1 MKKMLGALAIVAA
14 LAAFASPA
22 EAQFKIYGSY
32 WDTSDV
38 GNTFGGGL
46 GFDIPFGESGLA
58 LSLAGTY
65 YQELED
71 EPIDNL
77 FDDDRGVFKED
88 SLEVVP
94 FDVGLHYNFQ
104 PRGSFSPWIGA
115 GGTYFLI
122 DTTENRFEVDDETG
136 WHVSA
141 GALFGQPGGR
151 TNFFAEAIYR
161 STESTLRRSEDD
173 IPDPSDAVDEVDIDL
188 DGVAVNVG
196 LAWRFQ

>member
-1 MKKMLGALAIVAA
+1 MKRTLGVLAILAA
-14 LAAFASPA
+14 LAVFATPA

-32 WDTSDV
+32 WDTADV

-46 GFDIPFGESGLA
+46 GFDIPFGDSGFA

-71 EPIDNL
+71 EPLDNL
-77 FDDDRGVFKED
+77 FDDDEGVFQE
-88 SLEVVP
+88 SGLEVIP
-94 FDVGLHYNFQ
+94 FDVGLHYNFE

-136 WHVSA
+136 WHVSV
-141 GALFGQPGGR
+141 GSHFGDPEGV
-151 TNFFAEAIYR
+151 NFFAEALYR
-161 STESTLRRSEDD
+161 STESTLRRGEDD

-188 DGVAVNVG
+188 DGFAVNAG
-196 LAWRFQ
+196 ISWRF

>member
-1 MKKMLGALAIVAA
+1 MRKILGVLAILAA
-14 LAAFASPA
+14 LAVFATPA

-32 WDTSDV
+32 WDTTDV
-38 GNTFGGGL
+38 GKTFGGGL

-65 YQELED
+65 YQELSD
-71 EPIDNL
+71 EPIGNL
-77 FDDDRGVFKED
+77 FDNDQGVFREE

-104 PRGSFSPWIGA
+104 PRGNWSPWIGA
-115 GGTYFLI
+115 GGTYFLL
-122 DTTENRFEVDDETG
+122 DTTQNQFEVDDETG

-141 GALFGQPGGR
+141 GTLIGEPDGL
-151 TNFFAEAIYR
+151 NFFAEAIYR

-188 DGVAVNVG
+188 DGFAVNAG
-196 LAWRFQ
+196 IAWRF

>member
-1 MKKMLGALAIVAA
+1 MKKILGVLAILAA
-14 LAAFASPA
+14 LAVFTTPA

-32 WDTSDV
+32 WDTTDV
-38 GNTFGGGL
+38 GSTFGGGL
-46 GFDIPFGESGLA
+46 GFDIPLGDSGLA

-65 YQELED
+65 YQELSD

-77 FDDDRGVFKED
+77 FDNDAGVFREE

-104 PRGSFSPWIGA
+104 PRGNFSPWIGA
-115 GGTYFLI
+115 GGTYFLL
-122 DTTENRFEVDDETG
+122 DTTENQFEVDDETG

-141 GALFGQPGGR
+141 GSFFGDPEGAS
-151 TNFFAEAIYR
+151 FFAEAIYR

-188 DGVAVNVG
+188 DGFAVNAG
-196 LAWRFQ
+196 IAWRF

>member
-1 MKKMLGALAIVAA
+1 MKRILGVLVILAA
-14 LAAFASPA
+14 LGVLATPA

-32 WDTSDV
+32 WNTGDV
-38 GNTFGGGL
+38 GDTFGGGL

-65 YQELED
+65 YQELSD

-77 FDDDRGVFKED
+77 FDDDESVFRED

-104 PRGSFSPWIGA
+104 PRGNFSPWIGA

-122 DTTENRFEVDDETG
+122 DTTENQFEIDDETG
-136 WHVSA
+136 FHVSV
-141 GALFGQPGGR
+141 GSYFGDPDGV
-151 TNFFAEAIYR
+151 NFFAEAIYR

-173 IPDPSDAVDEVDIDL
+173 FPDPSDEVDEVDIDL
-188 DGVAVNVG
+188 DGVAVNAG
-196 LAWRFQ
+196 ITWRF

>member
-1 MKKMLGALAIVAA
+1 MKRTLGVLAILTALAV
-14 LAAFASPA
+14 FSTPA

-32 WDTSDV
+32 WDTTDV
-38 GNTFGGGL
+38 GSTFGGGL

-65 YQELED
+65 YQELSD

-77 FDDDRGVFKED
+77 FDDDRGVFKEE

-104 PRGSFSPWIGA
+104 PRGNFSPWIGA

-122 DTTENRFEVDDETG
+122 DTTENQFEVDDETG

-141 GALFGQPGGR
+141 GSYFGNPDGV
-151 TNFFAEAIYR
+151 NFFAEAIYR

-188 DGVAVNVG
+188 DGIAVNAGIV
-196 LAWRFQ
+196 WRW